1 MSAGPST
8 GSPTLRRT
16 PAPKSASLEEN
27 VKVGKED
34 HSAANDSDGPTS
46 LKKSVAALSTSS
58 LVNQSC
64 PKRTKLNHEPSG
76 PLITPEPYTEP
87 NPMDKLLAQLSQQQ
101 SGVPSS
107 SEVFRST
114 GDENAYPVAMDHNP
128 TTNSVPITPATE
140 IFGSNSPSVRSAS
153 ATMNDNFCNNDEVVR
168 LKQELAQARNKISSL
183 GSELAQTRYDRPAP
197 APLANSPIEV
207 DFTHQG
213 HSVPRAPGRHPTS
226 TINQQHVGR
235 EAINTWPAFDD
246 SRSDTSEA
254 LSAGGF
260 RPRSVWGGNKQA
272 LGTFVPGSL
281 TPELLHHAQWSDRG
295 ANQGYVDPNV
305 SFESTLSATSSTNF
319 RGQRLTPD
327 YDLTVRAPGNRRN
340 GRFDSRFAAPGYG
353 QQPGYGNGY
362 NNYGPTHYE
371 TGPAPNGPHGDMSGG
386 MYNGYHPSPIGT
398 PLSALASEFT
408 SAGGPPWKAET
419 NAPEGQT
426 YLPSTEPMN
435 YRRLLDKSVN
445 CDWKYIVDKI
455 VCNNDQQASIFLQQ
469 KLKVGT
475 PDQKYEIVEAIVA
488 QAYPLMVNR
497 FGNFLVQRC
506 FEHGTPEQ
514 VIKIAEAIR
523 GCTLNLSMDPF
534 GCHVVQKAFDS
545 VPEDYKAIMVH
556 ELLRRIPETV
566 IHRYACHVWQKLFE
580 LRWTESPPQIMR
592 YVNDA
597 LRGMWHEV
605 ALGETGSL
613 VVQNI
618 FENCLEDD
626 KRPCIEE
633 VLGNIDI
640 VAHGQFGNW
649 CIQHICEHG
658 APADRSRAIDH
669 VIRFAAEYSMDQYAS
684 KVVEKC
690 LKIGGAEFLSRYLD
704 RVCEG
709 RMDRPRIPL
718 IDIASDQ
725 YGNYLIQWILTQ
737 AGPQHRDVVAA
748 HIRKHMVSLRGSK
761 FGSRVG
767 MLCTNPAVATR
778 PGPGIGTG
786 LGRLP
791 AGPRYSGRAYQ

>member
-1 MSAGPST
+1 MSAPVASA
-8 GSPTLRRT
+8 GSPTPRRGQAT
-16 PAPKSASLEEN
+16 RTVVKEEN
-27 VKVGKED
+27 IKVGKGD
-34 HSAANDSDGPTS
+34 ISTAN
-46 LKKSVAALSTSS
+46 KSSSALSTSS

-64 PKRTKLNHEPSG
+64 PKKMKLSHEQSG
-76 PLITPEPYTEP
+76 HSSSPER
-87 NPMDKLLAQLSQQQ
+87 NPMDHLLETLSHQQTVLHKQ
-101 SGVPSS
+101 GDALKATDENSAYPPTLEHASS
-107 SEVFRST
+107 S
-114 GDENAYPVAMDHNP
+114 
-128 TTNSVPITPATE
+128 NSVPITPATE
-140 IFGSNSPSVRSAS
+140 AFSSATPSTRPAS
-153 ATMNDNFCNNDEVVR
+153 AALNDGNVETDEVLR
-168 LKQELAQARNKISSL
+168 LKLELARAQNQISRLDTELAQSRQPQPGL
-183 GSELAQTRYDRPAP
+183 DHPA
-197 APLANSPIEV
+197 
-207 DFTHQG
+207 
-213 HSVPRAPGRHPTS
+213 
-226 TINQQHVGR
+226 VGR
-235 EAINTWPAFDD
+235 EGGHFWSFDD
-246 SRSDTSEA
+246 ARSDTSDA
-254 LSAGGF
+254 TSATGFNRSRNLWGPSKSSQGGF
-260 RPRSVWGGNKQA
+260 QGGFPGPELPQNSQWGGRATHQA
-272 LGTFVPGSL
+272 YMDQAMSYEPSVS
-281 TPELLHHAQWSDRG
+281 SNYRG
-295 ANQGYVDPNV
+295 D
-305 SFESTLSATSSTNF
+305 
-319 RGQRLTPD
+319 RLTPD
-327 YDLTVRAPGNRRN
+327 YDLTIRPSGNRRN
-340 GRFDSRFAAPGYG
+340 NRFDSRLGTPSFGG
-353 QQPGYGNGY
+353 QSGFGGAYSYGNSQYGSELGLPGVPQASAGSGMFS
-362 NNYGPTHYE
+362 NYQPT
-371 TGPAPNGPHGDMSGG
+371 PV
-386 MYNGYHPSPIGT
+386 GT
-398 PLSALASEFT
+398 PLSPLASEFT
-408 SAGGPPWKAET
+408 SAAGNTPWKSEPST
-419 NAPEGQT
+419 SEGQT
-426 YLPSTEPMN
+426 YLPPTEPLN
-435 YRRLLDKSVN
+435 YRRLLDRTVSCN
-445 CDWKYIVDKI
+445 WKYIVDKI

-475 PDQKYEIVEAIVA
+475 PEQKYEIVEAIVA

-580 LRWTESPPQIMR
+580 LRWTESPPQIMK

-597 LRGMWHEV
+597 LGGMWHEV

-618 FENCLEDD
+618 FENCLEED

-633 VLGNIDI
+633 VLANIDI

-669 VIRFAAEYSMDQYAS
+669 VIRYAAEYSMDQYAS

-690 LKIGGAEFLSRYLD
+690 LKIGGTEFLARYLD

-709 RMDRPRIPL
+709 RVDRPRIPL

-725 YGNYLIQWILTQ
+725 YGNYLIQWILTNSSV
-737 AGPQHRDVVAA
+737 QHREIVAS

-778 PGPGIGTG
+778 PGPGVGAG

-791 AGPRYSGRAYQ
+791 AGPRYNGRAYQ